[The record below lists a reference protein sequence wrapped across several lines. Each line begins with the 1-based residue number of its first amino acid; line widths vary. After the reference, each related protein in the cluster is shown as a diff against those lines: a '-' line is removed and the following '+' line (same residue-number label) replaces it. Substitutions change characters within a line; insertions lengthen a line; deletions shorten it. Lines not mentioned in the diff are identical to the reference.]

1 MTLRGVIIALRW
13 ISRIAG
19 GLLIVLV
26 AVIALGEGVPDP
38 RGQSA
43 DVNACLL
50 AMLVMM
56 IGQLLAWKREAA
68 GAALILSGFTLFA
81 VINHGIELNAVFAP
95 MLFTGVAYAVCA
107 WWSRSSPT
115 S

>member
-1 MTLRGVIIALRW
+1 MTLRGVILSLRW

-19 GLLIVLV
+19 SLLLVLIL
-26 AVIALGEGVPDP
+26 AIAIGEGVPDP
-38 RGQSA
+38 RGQPA
-43 DVNACLL
+43 EVNACLL

-107 WWSRSSPT
+107 WWSRSLPAS
-115 S
+115 